1 MGKNYPK
8 QLTYK
13 IPKLLFILEDIYGSK
28 LSQIIAYMARK
39 TGKWQLLSMNWPK
52 YL

>member
-1 MGKNYPK
+1 MGKSYPK

-13 IPKLLFILEDIYGSK
+13 IPQLLFILEDIYGSK

-39 TGKWQLLSMNWPK
+39 TGKWQFLSMSWPK
-52 YL
+52 NL